1 MVWIHGGANALGA
14 SEIYDPMPLVET
26 GDVVAVTI
34 NYRLGALGFLAHPA
48 LDSEGHRSVN
58 YGIMDQQLALRW
70 VQRNIDQF
78 GGDPR
83 NVTIFGESAGGL
95 DVTTHVVSPYSAG
108 LFHKAIIES
117 GAYGLPNT
125 PTLAKSEAL
134 GIAFGTRIGCIDQ
147 TAACLRSKSL
157 ADVLAHQGI
166 VNTAGSAFNQSTQD
180 GRILPE
186 AHRTA
191 LAAGR
196 INRVP
201 VMQGANSHEGRSFV
215 SPTLSAAA
223 YEPTLRAYAM
233 LGGKDP
239 DRILA
244 VYPLSDYP
252 NPFEGASAALGDF
265 AFACSARQSNQLLSQ
280 WVRTYAYEFA
290 DPNSSPRGA
299 VHGAEL
305 KYLFRFIV
313 GGVLLAGPEL
323 LPPDSQELAKAM
335 QHYWTQFAWDGN
347 PNSGDAPRWRRYR
360 TRLDEIQLLVQP
372 TPTVTFDY
380 AIRHK
385 CAFWD

>member
-1 MVWIHGGANALGA
+1 
-14 SEIYDPMPLVET
+14 
-26 GDVVAVTI
+26 VAVTI
-34 NYRLGALGFLAHPA
+34 NYRVGALGFLAHPA

-78 GGDPR
+78 GGDRR
-83 NVTIFGESAGGL
+83 NVTIFGESSGGFN
-95 DVTTHVVSPYSAG
+95 VTTHVVSPYSAG

-117 GAYGLPNT
+117 GANIVALDT
-125 PTLAKSEAL
+125 PTLAASQAQ
-134 GIAFGTRIGCIDQ
+134 GMAFGTRIGCMDQ

-157 ADVLAHQGI
+157 AEVLAHQGT
-166 VNTAGSAFNQSTQD
+166 VNSAGSAYNMLTQD

-186 AHRTA
+186 AQRTA

-201 VMQGANSHEGRSFV
+201 VMQGANSNEGGYFV
-215 SPTLSAAA
+215 SPNLSVAE
-223 YEPTLRAYAM
+223 YEPTLKAFA
-233 LGGKDP
+233 LGGGKDP
-239 DRILA
+239 NQILA
-244 VYPLSDYP
+244 VYPLSNYR
-252 NPFEGASAALGDF
+252 NPFEGVSAALGDF
-265 AFACSARQSNQLLSQ
+265 VFACSARRSNQLLSQ

-290 DPNSSPRGA
+290 DPNSILGGA

-305 KYLFRFIV
+305 QYLFRLNFEGLLV
-313 GGVLLAGPEL
+313 GGPES

-347 PNSGDAPRWRRYR
+347 PNSRDTPRWRRYR

-372 TPTVTFDY
+372 TPAVTFDY

>member
-1 MVWIHGGANALGA
+1 MVWIHGGANASGA
-14 SEIYDPMPLVET
+14 SEFYDPTPLLET
-26 GDVVAVTI
+26 GDVVAVTT

-95 DVTTHVVSPYSAG
+95 NVTTHVVSPLSAG
-108 LFHKAIIES
+108 LFHRAVIES
-117 GAYGLPNT
+117 GAYQLDT
-125 PTLAKSEAL
+125 PTLAASEAL
-134 GIAFGTRIGCIDQ
+134 GIAFGTRIGCSDQ
-147 TAACLRSKSL
+147 TAACLRSKSV
-157 ADVLAHQGI
+157 AEVLAHQGAAL
-166 VNTAGSAFNQSTQD
+166 TPGSAFNQSTQD

-191 LAAGR
+191 LATGR

-201 VMQGANSHEGRSFV
+201 VMQGANSNEGRSFV

-223 YEPTLRAYAM
+223 YEPTLRAYA
-233 LGGKDP
+233 LLAGKDP
-239 DRILA
+239 DQILA
-244 VYPLSDYP
+244 VYPLSNYA
-252 NPFEGASAALGDF
+252 NPFEGASAALGDA

-290 DPNSSPRGA
+290 DPRSSPQGA

-305 KYLFRFIV
+305 QYLFRFIF
-313 GGVLLAGPEL
+313 GGVVVAGPEL

-335 QHYWTQFAWDGN
+335 QQYWTQFARDGN
-347 PNSGDAPRWRRYR
+347 PNSRDTPRWRRFR
-360 TRLDEIQLLVQP
+360 TSLDWIQLFIP
-372 TPTVTFDY
+372 PAPTVTFDY
-380 AIRHK
+380 AIQHK

>member
-1 MVWIHGGANALGA
+1 
-14 SEIYDPMPLVET
+14 
-26 GDVVAVTI
+26 
-34 NYRLGALGFLAHPA
+34 
-48 LDSEGHRSVN
+48 VN

-95 DVTTHVVSPYSAG
+95 NVTTHVVSPYSAG
-108 LFHKAIIES
+108 LFHRAIIES
-117 GAYGLPNT
+117 GAYGLVDT
-125 PTLAKSEAL
+125 PTLAASQAR
-134 GIAFGTRIGCIDQ
+134 GIAFGTRIGCMDQ

-157 ADVLAHQGI
+157 AEVLAHQGT
-166 VNTAGSAFNQSTQD
+166 VNTAGSAYNQLTQD

-201 VMQGANSHEGRSFV
+201 VMQGANSNEGRSFV
-215 SPTLSAAA
+215 PTTLSAAA
-223 YEPTLRAYAM
+223 YEPTLRGFA
-233 LGGKDP
+233 LGGGKDP
-239 DRILA
+239 DQILA
-244 VYPLSDYP
+244 VYPLSNYP
-252 NPFEGASAALGDF
+252 NPFEGASAALGDLY
-265 AFACSARQSNQLLSQ
+265 FACSARQSNQLLSQ

-299 VHGAEL
+299 VHFAEVQ
-305 KYLFRFIV
+305 YLFRLNISGVLV
-313 GGVLLAGPEL
+313 GGPES
-323 LPPDSQELAKAM
+323 LPPDSQELAAAM
-335 QHYWTQFAWDGN
+335 QDYWTQFAWDSN
-347 PNSGDAPRWRRYR
+347 PNSGDTPRWRRYK
-360 TRLDEIQLLVQP
+360 TRLDEIHLLVQP